1 MRTLFPLPLLGLM
14 ATAAFAA
21 SPADP
26 IHVPHAQK
34 KVTGT
39 AQPNVLSPGFA
50 EVVVAQG
57 ATALENPTPLLE
69 RYGYVADG
77 PLFPAPGDIQ
87 APGHHVEASKT
98 EPDKNTY
105 LILRHQTGADPTYD
119 YGSRFLFQGH
129 ETGLGSITRIN
140 LDADGDHRVTL
151 LADRDVN
158 GQPLPTFDGSTWDPF
173 AHRLLFTFEAGASGG
188 VWQATLDVP
197 SKVQDLG
204 GILGRGGYEGIQVDA
219 LGHIWIVEDAGGKA
233 GTLYPHAKQA
243 NSFIYRFIPKD
254 ITNLLAGGRLQ
265 ALQVLSK
272 AHAGAIVFNAADVD
286 GQIRSQD
293 LKDLHTY
300 GTTFQ
305 VRWVTLHD
313 SAVDG
318 AVPYD
323 ANALAKAK
331 SATPF
336 KRPENGVFRPGSNFR
351 EFVYTE
357 TGDTN
362 LLTEAGAEF
371 GGFGGLMKVTLPHS
385 GADQGTLNLL
395 YRGDAAHTG
404 LDNIAFWG
412 EHHVVAVEDAG
423 DGLHSQRNALDS
435 AYLFDTRADYSQAG
449 SEPIRIL
456 AQGRDDAAT
465 LDSGFLSMSGT
476 GFQNEGDN
484 EITGFHVS
492 DGDPTSR
499 GLLGAKIPT
508 PFEDGWHVFYT
519 QQHGDNRTWEIIR
532 LNR

>member
-1 MRTLFPLPLLGLM
+1 MRALIPLSLLSLM
-14 ATAAFAA
+14 A
-21 SPADP
+21 
-26 IHVPHAQK
+26 VPGMAETPWSHLHLPKAQK
-34 KVTGT
+34 KVAGT
-39 AQPNVLSPGFA
+39 SQPNLLSPGLA
-50 EVVVAQG
+50 EVIVAQG
-57 ATALENPTPLLE
+57 ATPLENPTALLD
-69 RYGYVADG
+69 RYGFVANG
-77 PLFPAPGDIQ
+77 PMLPAPGDLQ
-87 APGHHVEASKT
+87 APGHNVEASKT

-105 LILRHQTGADPTYD
+105 LILQHQTGADPAYD
-119 YGSRFLFQGH
+119 YGTHFLFQGH
-129 ETGLGSITRIN
+129 ETGKGSITRIN

-151 LADRDVN
+151 LADSDVN
-158 GQPLPTFDGSTWDPF
+158 GQPLPTYDGSTWNPF
-173 AHRLLFTFEAGASGG
+173 AHRLLFTCEAGTSGG
-188 VWQATLDVP
+188 VWQATLDLP

-204 GILGRGGYEGIQVDA
+204 GILGRGGCEGIQVDA

-265 ALQVLSK
+265 ALQVLSL
-272 AHAGAIVFNAADVD
+272 AHAGPIVFNAADVD

-300 GTTFQ
+300 GKTFQ
-305 VRWVTLHD
+305 IRWVTLHD
-313 SAVDG
+313 TSVDG
-318 AVPYD
+318 TVPYD

-351 EFVYTE
+351 EFFFTE

-371 GGFGGLMKVTLPHS
+371 GGFGALMQMTLPEA
-385 GADQGTLNLL
+385 GADHGTLRLF
-395 YRGDAAHTG
+395 YRCDPTHSG

-423 DGLHSQRNALDS
+423 DTLHSQRNALDS

-465 LDSGFLSMSGT
+465 LDSGLLSVSGS

-492 DGDPTSR
+492 DGDPSAH
-499 GLLGAKIPT
+499 GLLGAKVPAT
-508 PFEDGWHVFYT
+508 FEDGWRVFYT